1 MRLLRTLRLD
11 PADTFIFA
19 KAVGPGEWAVF
30 GVFMFPDTDPASLAA
45 RERAAFR
52 GGFLGIPSLG
62 RSTLAQVVDV
72 DPDSRAAAVEL
83 LAPCLHT
90 HSGAPDLA
98 AARAAAAEEIDF
110 AASLYNHPPGTLI
123 ALQRTYENGAV
134 RESFRTL
141 RLPDGRRSS
150 AVFSF
155 AEAEDEDGRA
165 ETIDLAAL
173 ARGGGA

>member
-1 MRLLRTLRLD
+1 MRLLRTIRLD
-11 PADTFIFA
+11 PSDRFIFA
-19 KAVGPGEWAVF
+19 KAAEPGEWAVS
-30 GVFMFPDTDPASLAA
+30 GVFMLPDADPASLAA

-62 RSTLAQVVDV
+62 WSTLVQVVDAGPG
-72 DPDSRAAAVEL
+72 DREAAVEL
-83 LAPCLHT
+83 LAQCLSAHF
-90 HSGAPDLA
+90 GAPDPA

-110 AASLYNHPPGTLI
+110 AGSLCDHPPGTLI
-123 ALQRTYENGAV
+123 ALQRTYEDGAV

-141 RLPDGRRSS
+141 RLPDWRQSS

-155 AEAEDEDGRA
+155 AKAEDEEGPA
-165 ETIDLAAL
+165 ETVDLAVL